1 MFRSWA
7 YPGGVAAPALL
18 MLRLQ
23 AGLLAV
29 TEAIALGLCSGWP
42 LVPLVLVMLALLI
55 GLFTRATAA
64 LVTAGGIGLAV
75 AQCGATGLAMFT
87 GSLACAALA
96 LLGAGAWSLDARMF
110 GRRMILLRRMR

>member
-18 MLRLQ
+18 MLRLH

-29 TEAIALGLCSGWP
+29 TESIALGLWTGWP
-42 LVPLVLVMLALLI
+42 LVPLVLVMLALLL

-64 LVTAGGIGLAV
+64 LVTTGAIGLTI
-75 AQCGATGLAMFT
+75 AQCGTIGFAMFT
-87 GSLACAALA
+87 GSLACAALV
-96 LLGAGAWSLDARMF
+96 LFGAGSWSLDARIF
-110 GRRMILLRRMR
+110 GRRMILLRRVR